1 MTIAVLIPFAST
13 DEDRL
18 ANLDTVVAWYRQ
30 HLPDAPVIVADDGR
44 SRAGWTK
51 AYAIERAMAQTDAT
65 TLVVADSDCI
75 CATTVEAAQAVE
87 DGAARWAFPH
97 TQIRRLDRPSTLR
110 VRAGEPPDLGM
121 ALEFKAYAG
130 VAGGGICVIAR
141 DTWAE
146 APMDPRFKVT
156 HGEDVAWA
164 RALAYLCGRPWY
176 LTRRTAP
183 LYHLHHPPI
192 LAVGLRYR
200 HNQRLAAE
208 YDNATSRT
216 IRDVIARGRAH
227 VDPPPVVPLPS
238 AGEIA
243 VIVPVIRRPAAA
255 APFMAAW
262 RAATPAVLSAVYAVA
277 DPGDTPTIT
286 AWRDA
291 GATVLLGDRGTTF
304 AAKVNYGLEAT
315 SEPWLLL
322 VGDDVRFHPGW
333 AQAALAAGERGAV
346 VSTNDLARDDLDQL
360 AVHPLIARRYAL
372 ERGACFDGPGLLA
385 HEGYRHWYV
394 DREWSFLAAE
404 RGELVYAPDARIEHL
419 HHLWGKGQRDEINEL
434 GQAAAH
440 DDARLYRLRE
450 SQYVKRI
457 RRSPLA

>member
-1 MTIAVLIPFAST
+1 MTIAVVIPFAST

-18 ANLDTVVAWYRQ
+18 ANLEHVRGYYRR
-30 HLPDAPVIVADDGR
+30 LFPDAPIIAADDGGC
-44 SRAGWTK
+44 RAGWTK
-51 AYAIERAMAQTDAT
+51 AHAITRGMAQTDAT
-65 TLVVADSDCI
+65 TIVVADSDCL
-75 CATTVEAAQAVE
+75 CDAVVDAAQAVE

-97 TQIRRLDRPSTLR
+97 TQIRRLDRPSSNN
-110 VRAGEPPDLGM
+110 VRAGATPHLGM
-121 ALEFKAYAG
+121 GLEFKAYAG

-164 RALAYLCGRPWY
+164 RGLAYLCGRPWY
-176 LTRRTAP
+176 PRSASP

-208 YDNATSRT
+208 YDNATSLT
-216 IRDVIARGRAH
+216 IRDVIARGQAH
-227 VDPPPVVPLPS
+227 VDPPAVEPLPA
-238 AGEIA
+238 AGDIA
-243 VIVPVIRRPAAA
+243 VIVPVIRRPASA
-255 APFMAAW
+255 APFMASF
-262 RAATPAVLSAVYAVA
+262 RDTNNGHSAVYAVA
-277 DPGDTPTIT
+277 DPDDAPTIA
-286 AWRDA
+286 AWRRE
-291 GATVLLGDRGTTF
+291 GATVLLGDRGSTF

-322 VGDDVRFHPGW
+322 VGDDVRFHHFW
-333 AQAALAAGERGAV
+333 AEAALEAGQRGAV
-346 VSTNDLARDDLDQL
+346 VSTNDLARTDLDQL
-360 AVHPLIARRYAL
+360 AVHPLIARRYAI
-372 ERGACFDGPGLLA
+372 ERGASFDGPGLLA

-419 HHLWGKGQRDEINEL
+419 HHLFGKGQRDAINEL

-440 DDARLYRLRE
+440 DDAQLYRLRE
-450 SQYVKRI
+450 SQYTKRI
-457 RRSPLA
+457 RRSPDA